1 METAAI
7 WEMPVHIGREVMRG
21 GAFIGLA
28 GIVALILGFTHFVMA
43 AEDHQ
48 AAISEATSIAGNWL
62 TLVDDGKYDSSWD
75 AASPLLQNHV
85 TKESFAR
92 MVAAVRQPLGKVVSR
107 KLNSAQ
113 YSTSLPGAPD
123 GEYVVLKYDTSFE
136 NKKSARETITPM
148 LDKGGKWRVSGYYIK

>member
-48 AAISEATSIAGNWL
+48 AAISEATRAFSDPI
-62 TLVDDGKYDSSWD
+62 
-75 AASPLLQNHV
+75 
-85 TKESFAR
+85 ESKGI
-92 MVAAVRQPLGKVVSR
+92 PE
-107 KLNSAQ
+107 SAF
-113 YSTSLPGAPD
+113 
-123 GEYVVLKYDTSFE
+123 V
-136 NKKSARETITPM
+136 
-148 LDKGGKWRVSGYYIK
+148 